1 MRPMPGPR
9 SMSGLASAVA
19 WRVGLSSCPTERLNS
34 ASVWSFGSNHENSR
48 FRWGLVMNW
57 CDTLPPSGGRLSP
70 EHTMRRLLPPAAMLL
85 LLTAVYANSLQ
96 SQIRS
101 VRQIAP
107 GVFTRFGDRDARQPA
122 NTGWIEFRDFV
133 VVIEANTPW
142 GIRAI
147 LPEIR
152 KTTKKPIRYVFDT
165 HYHWDHSQ
173 GNSVM
178 ADEGVTVICSQD
190 CASELSTKGKEEWAS
205 GAKRT
210 DQYSLTP
217 YRMELPSVVFDN
229 FMAID
234 DGERRLE
241 LRRVGPAH
249 TMGDAVAFLPKE
261 GILFTGDLCVNWR
274 SGNNVGDPD
283 ADHSHWAQ
291 VLNDM
296 AGWNVKTIVPGH
308 GELGT
313 VATLRAQSAFLDD
326 LWTQVASG
334 KKAGKSLEQLLKEV
348 NLSKHGDFAAD
359 EQQNQSAIRAVFR
372 KAPER

>member
-1 MRPMPGPR
+1 MKRAALPVVL
-9 SMSGLASAVA
+9 LALLFVA
-19 WRVGLSSCPTERLNS
+19 YER
-34 ASVWSFGSNHENSR
+34 
-48 FRWGLVMNW
+48 
-57 CDTLPPSGGRLSP
+57 
-70 EHTMRRLLPPAAMLL
+70 
-85 LLTAVYANSLQ
+85 TAVTQ
-96 SQIRS
+96 SRS
-101 VRQIAP
+101 VRQLAP
-107 GVFTRFGDRDARQPA
+107 GVFSRQGDTDARQPA
-122 NTGWIEFRDFV
+122 NTSWIEFRNFV
-133 VVIEANTPW
+133 VVIDANTPW

-147 LPEIR
+147 LPEIK
-152 KTTKKPIRYVFDT
+152 KTTSKPVRYVFDT

-283 ADHSHWAQ
+283 ADHQHWAQ

-296 AGWNVKTIVPGH
+296 ARWNLKTVIPGH
-308 GELGT
+308 GDPGT
-313 VATLRAQSAFLDD
+313 VDTLKAQSAFLDD
-326 LWTQVASG
+326 LWKQVSAG
-334 KKAGKSLEQLLKEV
+334 KKAGKTVDQLLKDV
-348 NLSKHGDFAAD
+348 DLSTHGNFAAD
-359 EQQNQSAIRAVFR
+359 AQQNQTAIRQVFR
-372 KAPER
+372 KAPG